1 MYFSLSW
8 RCHGNEKVFKYSFN
22 YLKTL
27 KNQCT
32 YRIRVESS
40 REKYNKSQ
48 LDCKHFR
55 SHKKPRSEEIARLSD
70 QIELPY
76 FSRMSS
82 VSVHFNLHYEMISE
96 TTCLIGVV
104 LLVVMFVLLMVRT
117 SSYRRSSRSQEDGK
131 LCTKPVPEENGE
143 KSCDQ
148 VRTVF
153 IYNKH

>member
-1 MYFSLSW
+1 METRKFS
-8 RCHGNEKVFKYSFN
+8 NSFN

-32 YRIRVESS
+32 YRIRVE
-40 REKYNKSQ
+40 
-48 LDCKHFR
+48 
-55 SHKKPRSEEIARLSD
+55 
-70 QIELPY
+70 LPY
-76 FSRMSS
+76 FSKMSS

-117 SSYRRSSRSQEDGK
+117 RSYRGSSWSQRDGK

-153 IYNKH
+153 ISYNKH